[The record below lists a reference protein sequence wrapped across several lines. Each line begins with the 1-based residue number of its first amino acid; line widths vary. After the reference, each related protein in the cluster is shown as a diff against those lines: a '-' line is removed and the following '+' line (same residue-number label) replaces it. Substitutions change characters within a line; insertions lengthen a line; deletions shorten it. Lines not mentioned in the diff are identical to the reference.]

1 MQINSQ
7 DARRITKT
15 YLNKA
20 LRSKAFEDFQ
30 IEILGTHAGLYGT
43 VVEFQVAV
51 IKEVLLN
58 IPHVTPGNHNV
69 DIMVK
74 CEVMY
79 VIGEETMIEFDN
91 KEDHFYLLDHKRIIP
106 SPIKVISIIGWDT
119 FDSEGQEIL
128 EESTADI
135 DHITDHTIKRII
147 EHLDTTT
154 FNRYRDNDNGD
165 VDNDYLND
173 FDARISD
180 YLD

>member
-1 MQINSQ
+1 MRINHQ
-7 DARRITKT
+7 HARRITKA
-15 YLNKA
+15 YLNRA

-58 IPHVTPGNHNV
+58 IPHVTPENHHV

-74 CEVMY
+74 CKVMY
-79 VIGEETMIEFDN
+79 VVGEETMIEFDK
-91 KEDHFYLLDHKRIIP
+91 KEDHFYLLDQKRIIP
-106 SPIKVISIIGWDT
+106 SPIKVINIIGWDA

-135 DHITDHTIKRII
+135 DHITDHKIKHII
-147 EHLDTTT
+147 EHLDTTA
-154 FNRYRDNDNGD
+154 FNRYRDDDVND
-165 VDNDYLND
+165 DYLND

-180 YLD
+180 YLG

>member
-7 DARRITKT
+7 DARRITKA

-58 IPHVTPGNHNV
+58 IPHVTPENHNV
-69 DIMVK
+69 NIMVK
-74 CEVMY
+74 CKVMY

-91 KEDHFYLLDHKRIIP
+91 KEDHFYLLNQKRIIP
-106 SPIKVISIIGWDT
+106 SPIKVMNIIGWDT

-128 EESTADI
+128 EESSADI

-154 FNRYRDNDNGD
+154 FNRYRDEDDGD
-165 VDNDYLND
+165 VNDDYLND

>member
-1 MQINSQ
+1 MQINGQ

-30 IEILGTHAGLYGT
+30 IEILGTHTGLYGT

-58 IPHVTPGNHNV
+58 IPHITPGNHNV

-74 CEVMY
+74 CKVMY
-79 VIGEETMIEFDN
+79 VIGEDTMIEFDN
-91 KEDHFYLLDHKRIIP
+91 KEDQFYLLDHKRVIP
-106 SPIKVISIIGWDT
+106 SPIKVMNIIGWDT

-147 EHLDTTT
+147 EHLDTIT
-154 FNRYRDNDNGD
+154 FNRYRDEEDGD
-165 VDNDYLND
+165 VDDDYLND

>member
-1 MQINSQ
+1 MQFNQ
-7 DARRITKT
+7 QHARKITKA

-58 IPHVTPGNHNV
+58 IPHVTPENHNV
-69 DIMVK
+69 NIMVK
-74 CEVMY
+74 CKVMY
-79 VIGEETMIEFDN
+79 VIGEETLIEYDN
-91 KEDHFYLLDHKRIIP
+91 KEDHFYLLHKKCIILLI
-106 SPIKVISIIGWDT
+106 IKGMNIIGWYT
-119 FDSEGQEIL
+119 LDSEGQEIL
-128 EESTADI
+128 EVSSADI
-135 DHITDHTIKRII
+135 DHITDHSIKRII

-154 FNRYRDNDNGD
+154 FNRYRDEDDGDLND
-165 VDNDYLND
+165 DYLND